1 MTAGVSS
8 TTAEMAVLKRS
19 AAAAEAQHQAD
30 LAQHIAELES
40 TRDELAKLR
49 AARQRE
55 MAESPRKRGRAD
67 DGEDFDPPPPPAD
80 EVSPLHEVPRAANC
94 RRSSVEPPP
103 SEMAVPVLQSR
114 LRAKLG
120 QSAKL
125 PRKKAELIALYKK
138 KILNE

>member
-1 MTAGVSS
+1 MTASISS
-8 TTAEMAVLKRS
+8 TTAEVAALKRS
-19 AAAAEAQHQAD
+19 AAAAEAQDQAD
-30 LAQHIAELES
+30 LSAELDIL
-40 TRDELAKLR
+40 RDELAKLR

-67 DGEDFDPPPPPAD
+67 DGEDVDPPPPPAD
-80 EVSPLHEVPRAANC
+80 EVFPLHEVPRAANC

>member
-1 MTAGVSS
+1 MTASISS
-8 TTAEMAVLKRS
+8 TTAEVAALKRS
-19 AAAAEAQHQAD
+19 AAAAEAQDQAD
-30 LAQHIAELES
+30 LSAELDIL
-40 TRDELAKLR
+40 RDELAKLR

>member
-1 MTAGVSS
+1 MTASISS
-8 TTAEMAVLKRS
+8 TTAEVAALKRS
-19 AAAAEAQHQAD
+19 AAAAEALDQAD
-30 LAQHIAELES
+30 LSAELDIL
-40 TRDELAKLR
+40 RDELAKLR

-80 EVSPLHEVPRAANC
+80 EVSPLHEVPRGANC

>member
-1 MTAGVSS
+1 MTACISS
-8 TTAEMAVLKRS
+8 TTAEVAALKRS
-19 AAAAEAQHQAD
+19 AAAAEAQDQAD
-30 LAQHIAELES
+30 LSAELDIL
-40 TRDELAKLR
+40 RDELAKLR

-80 EVSPLHEVPRAANC
+80 EVSPLHEVPRGANC

-103 SEMAVPVLQSR
+103 SEMAVPALQSR
-114 LRAKLG
+114 LRAKRG
-120 QSAKL
+120 QSAKR

>member
-1 MTAGVSS
+1 MTASISS
-8 TTAEMAVLKRS
+8 TTAEVAALKRS
-19 AAAAEAQHQAD
+19 AAAAEAQDQAD
-30 LAQHIAELES
+30 LSAELDIL
-40 TRDELAKLR
+40 RDELAKLR

-80 EVSPLHEVPRAANC
+80 EVSPLHEVPRGANC

>member
-1 MTAGVSS
+1 MTASISS
-8 TTAEMAVLKRS
+8 TTAEVAALKRS
-19 AAAAEAQHQAD
+19 AAAAEAQDQAD
-30 LAQHIAELES
+30 ISAELDIL
-40 TRDELAKLR
+40 RDELAKLR

-80 EVSPLHEVPRAANC
+80 EVSPLHEVPRGANC

>member
-8 TTAEMAVLKRS
+8 TTAEVAALKRS

-30 LAQHIAELES
+30 LAMLAELES
-40 TRDELAKLR
+40 LRDELAKLR
-49 AARQRE
+49 TARQRE

>member
-1 MTAGVSS
+1 MTASVSS
-8 TTAEMAVLKRS
+8 TTAEVAALKRS
-19 AAAAEAQHQAD
+19 AAAAEAQDQAD
-30 LAQHIAELES
+30 ISAELDIL
-40 TRDELAKLR
+40 RDELAKLR

-80 EVSPLHEVPRAANC
+80 EVSPLHEVPRGANC

>member
-8 TTAEMAVLKRS
+8 TTAEVAALKRS

-30 LAQHIAELES
+30 LAMFAELDS
-40 TRDELAKLR
+40 VRDELAKLR

-80 EVSPLHEVPRAANC
+80 EVSPLHEVPRGANC

-103 SEMAVPVLQSR
+103 SEMAVPVLQTR